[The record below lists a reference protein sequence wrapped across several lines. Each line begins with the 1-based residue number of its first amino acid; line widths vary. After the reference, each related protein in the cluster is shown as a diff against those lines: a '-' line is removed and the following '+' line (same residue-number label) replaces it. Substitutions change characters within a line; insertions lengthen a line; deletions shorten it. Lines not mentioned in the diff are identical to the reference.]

1 MTGQERRSPWERPGW
16 FEEVAGWIRAEL
28 ARLGIEAAGAIE
40 EVHRRPWSAV
50 LRVRAAGGWVYFK
63 ATAPAVAHEVALVEA
78 LARWRVDGMA
88 PVLAADPG
96 RGWLLLAD
104 GGARLREIIRA
115 DRDLGHWEALLP
127 RYAELQIELAGRVD
141 ELLALGLPDRRLET
155 LPAQYDALLEDTGAL
170 GIGQPEGL
178 TADEYRHL
186 RELAPRFAALCAE
199 LAGYGVPE
207 TLNHGD
213 FHDGNIFVRDG
224 LYHFLDWG
232 DSCVSHPFYSL
243 RTTLVSVENSL
254 GLAEDA
260 PELDRLRDAYL
271 EPWGRYGRREEV
283 VTAFRLARRLAPV
296 NGALSWHLTL
306 ASLEESARH
315 EYARPVPALLR
326 EFLEYDGGGPA

>member
-1 MTGQERRSPWERPGW
+1 MTGQERLSPWERPGW
-16 FEEVAGWIRAEL
+16 FEEVAGWVRAEL
-28 ARLGIEAAGAIE
+28 ARLGVEAAGAVE
-40 EVHRRPWSAV
+40 EVHRRPRSAV
-50 LRVRAAGGWVYFK
+50 LRVPAAGGHVYFK

-78 LARWRVDGMA
+78 LSRWRVDDVA

-96 RGWLLLAD
+96 RGWLLM
-104 GGARLREIIRA
+104 A

-127 RYAELQIELAGRVD
+127 RYAELQIELAGRVHD
-141 ELLALGLPDRRLET
+141 LLALGLPDRRLET
-155 LPAQYDALLEDTGAL
+155 LPAQYEALLDDAAAL
-170 GIGQPEGL
+170 SLDQPDGL
-178 TADEYRHL
+178 TADEHRRL
-186 RELAPRFAALCAE
+186 RELVPRFAALCAE

-224 LYHFLDWG
+224 RYYYLDWG

-243 RTTLVSVENSL
+243 RTTLVSVEISL

-306 ASLEESARH
+306 ASLEESARR

-326 EFLEYDGGGPA
+326 EFLEYDSGGPA

>member
-1 MTGQERRSPWERPGW
+1 MTGQERQSPWERPGW
-16 FEEVAGWIRAEL
+16 FEEVAGWVRAEL

-50 LRVRAAGGWVYFK
+50 LRVPAAGGYIYFK
-63 ATAPAVAHEVALVEA
+63 ATGPAEAHEVALVEA
-78 LARWRVDGMA
+78 LSRWRVDGVA
-88 PVLAADPG
+88 PLLATDLG

-127 RYAELQIELAGRVD
+127 RYAELQIELAGRVH

-186 RELAPRFAALCAE
+186 RERAPRFAALCAE

-224 LYHFLDWG
+224 RYHFIDWG

-243 RTTLVSVENSL
+243 RTTLVSVEISL

-271 EPWGRYGRREEV
+271 EPWGRQGRREDLLA
-283 VTAFRLARRLAPV
+283 AFRLARRLAPV
-296 NGALSWHLTL
+296 NGALTWYLTV
-306 ASLEESARH
+306 ASLEESARR
-315 EYARPVPALLR
+315 EYTRPVPALLR
-326 EFLEYDGGGPA
+326 EFLEYDRGGPA